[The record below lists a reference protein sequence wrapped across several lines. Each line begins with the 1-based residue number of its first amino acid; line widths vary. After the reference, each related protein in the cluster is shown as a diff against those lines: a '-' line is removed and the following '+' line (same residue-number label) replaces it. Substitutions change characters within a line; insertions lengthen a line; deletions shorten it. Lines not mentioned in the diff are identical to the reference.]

1 MGVVI
6 SRLIC
11 VGGTLGSGNSN
22 IMQIIAKRAF
32 FITSDGSTIVYVY
45 PVSVLYWDCNR
56 HPFYIS
62 RKWVSLTYSK
72 MEVYREHLLDDLE
85 FTLCFGVCKNV

>member
-32 FITSDGSTIVYVY
+32 FITSDGSTIVYVSSISTILRQQQT
-45 PVSVLYWDCNR
+45 PFLY
-56 HPFYIS
+56 
-62 RKWVSLTYSK
+62 K
-72 MEVYREHLLDDLE
+72 
-85 FTLCFGVCKNV
+85 

>member
-32 FITSDGSTIVYVY
+32 FITSDGSTIVYVSSISTILELQQT
-45 PVSVLYWDCNR
+45 PFLY
-56 HPFYIS
+56 
-62 RKWVSLTYSK
+62 K
-72 MEVYREHLLDDLE
+72 
-85 FTLCFGVCKNV
+85 